1 MFAYPI
7 YVQHNSRKKQQLIMK
22 IQSHAYIE
30 AFCNHQIW
38 NARNSVL

>member
-1 MFAYPI
+1 
-7 YVQHNSRKKQQLIMK
+7 VQHNNNNKKTTTHSE

>member
-1 MFAYPI
+1 M
-7 YVQHNSRKKQQLIMK
+7 HNKKQQQPILK